1 MPSGNVNS
9 RGTTAVA
16 LCVFKRPAET
26 RQVLDAL
33 ATYGPQRL
41 YVIVDGPRNDR
52 EAALR
57 AETLALFENLP
68 WKAVICFDLAEENL
82 GVRHRMSSGLDWVF
96 SQEERVIILEDDC
109 VPHPDFFP
117 YCEELLE
124 RYADDTRVMHI
135 GGNNFLQGWKVSE
148 ESYYFS
154 RHTHCWGW
162 ATWRRAW
169 RLYDANLRHWKAF
182 EAARGMADYSNDCL
196 EEDYFM
202 GCVRRVAEGRVS
214 SWAYIW
220 GYSCLLHHGL
230 AIVPAVNL
238 VRNIGFGKDATHT
251 REDAWYANLETAP
264 ILPLR
269 HPPIVVR
276 QREADGH
283 VFDTHFGGAEMRKA
297 FRWDRRL
304 RRLIPGLKR
313 RWQRLWTP

>member
-1 MPSGNVNS
+1 MNSNTLNS
-9 RGTTAVA
+9 RRTTAVA

-26 RQVLDAL
+26 RQVLEAL
-33 ATYGPQRL
+33 AIYAPQRL
-41 YVIVDGPRNDR
+41 YVIADGPRNEE

-57 AETLALFENLP
+57 AETLALFQQLP
-68 WKAVICFDLAEENL
+68 WNAEIHFDLAEENL
-82 GVRHRMSSGLDWVF
+82 GVRRRVRSGIDWVF
-96 SQEERVIILEDDC
+96 SQEERAIILEDDC
-109 VPHPDFFP
+109 VPHPEFFP

-124 RYADDTRVMHI
+124 RHADDERIMHI
-135 GGNNFLQGWKVSE
+135 GGNNFLQGWKASKD
-148 ESYYFS
+148 SYYFS

-169 RLYDANLRHWKAF
+169 RLNDADLRHWEAF
-182 EAARGMADYSNDCL
+182 EAARGMADYSNDRF

-202 GCVRRVAEGRVS
+202 DCVRRVATGRVS

-230 AIVPAVNL
+230 AIVPTVNL
-238 VRNIGFGKDATHT
+238 VRNIGFGENATHT
-251 REDAWYANLETAP
+251 RGDAWFANLETQS

-269 HPPIVVR
+269 HPAMVVR
-276 QREADGH
+276 QREADGR

-304 RRLIPGLKR
+304 RRLGPGLKR
-313 RWQRLWTP
+313 RWRKLWDK